1 MKILSVL
8 INSIFAAFSTY
19 SRIPVPP
26 ARWDEESLRWQICS
40 FPLVGAVIGL
50 IWCAAGTALRACG
63 AHPALSG
70 AVLCALPLL
79 LTGGIHMDGYLDTT
93 DAVHSWKPKEERL
106 RILDDPHIGAFA
118 FISGAVYLLLYF
130 GLCCQIADSAGG
142 QAALF
147 MMLSAFIRSR
157 ILSGLAAVF
166 FPKSKKQ
173 GMLRSVSDA
182 SDRRAGAVLAG
193 WLVILEAGTC
203 AAAFFMRIPG
213 ILTLPAAACAA
224 FFYYR
229 HMADARFGGISGDL
243 AGWFLQ
249 VSEIAQ
255 LAAAAVYC
263 LLR

>member
-130 GLCCQIADSAGG
+130 GLVPGAHH
-142 QAALF
+142 
-147 MMLSAFIRSR
+147 R
-157 ILSGLAAVF
+157 
-166 FPKSKKQ
+166 K
-173 GMLRSVSDA
+173 
-182 SDRRAGAVLAG
+182 RRVRL
-193 WLVILEAGTC
+193 
-203 AAAFFMRIPG
+203 
-213 ILTLPAAACAA
+213 
-224 FFYYR
+224 
-229 HMADARFGGISGDL
+229 
-243 AGWFLQ
+243 
-249 VSEIAQ
+249 
-255 LAAAAVYC
+255 
-263 LLR
+263 